1 LARSPQLGGATFDS
15 FAIVV
20 WVLPDLTDERELPP
34 GVPVTDWEEFQARFA
49 VHRRGT
55 YGCQAA
61 FGRSWNSAPRLEG
74 CARYSFGVV
83 LVRQDRHL
91 KISIFSDQWTKSFEV
106 DGVGAPARAL
116 SDSVRAELLF
126 ESESPA
132 RPSKLTGWRYGQVD
146 KLPVR
151 VAMAKARTWPLRG
164 PIRAG

>member
-1 LARSPQLGGATFDS
+1 MDAARFDRRRRIASWSACSGLGRVSSSVCGSSSRHVWLSGRLRTLLEPGATS
-15 FAIVV
+15 GR
-20 WVLPDLTDERELPP
+20 L
-34 GVPVTDWEEFQARFA
+34 
-49 VHRRGT
+49 RG
-55 YGCQAA
+55 
-61 FGRSWNSAPRLEG
+61 
-74 CARYSFGVV
+74 YSFGVV

-151 VAMAKARTWPLRG
+151 VAMAKARTCP
-164 PIRAG
+164 